1 LFAATLQRLRDE
13 RGISERQ
20 LCDQIGQ
27 APTYFQAFN
36 KGTAKK
42 LPAFEVM
49 VEIARALGVRLDEM
63 LGTKAGFDLSL
74 ATKPRTYLEKQA
86 DRMARE
92 ISRVVQAQLESVR
105 PSLDAVLDWIDLTD
119 GKIHQDNQMWQYID
133 LHAVPEVTD
142 RILIP
147 QHVGANSLA
156 GQRLGAPNPQ
166 LLMRMMETLP
176 EDQMTKVLMS
186 YREVTKRP
194 YEITT
199 QYIEVEMPDHFIR
212 FKTRYRRLL
221 HPVEDA
227 QGNKYILCYTTLA
240 NGPDERS

>member
-1 LFAATLQRLRDE
+1 MVESSNALVGLFAATLQRLRDE

-42 LPAFEVM
+42 LPAFEV
-49 VEIARALGVRLDEM
+49 I
-63 LGTKAGFDLSL
+63 DLSL